1 MCDRYEPLCNGSEPT
16 HLGSAQPPECPS
28 AHRERWGE
36 GVLWSYLTYPLGSMA
51 FAVDMIGSGTG
62 A

>member
-1 MCDRYEPLCNGSEPT
+1 MCDRYEPLCNGSEPR
-16 HLGSAQPPECPS
+16 HLGTARPTDCPTG
-28 AHRERWGE
+28 ELDGE